1 MTFWK
6 KQNYEY
12 NKKISGGMGQKEMN
26 RQNTGFLGLAD
37 TLYAI
42 IMLSICHYT
51 FVKIHR
57 M

>member
-51 FVKIHR
+51 FIKIHT